1 MKNSIS
7 IFLTA
12 WSLFVLL
19 TSTEAQISKQKQM
32 TSSTTPS
39 FNNKKDVVVNKQSL
53 PEGFTTIKTKIPFT
67 TQEKEYVVKMQPIAG
82 TQYFNYILDGDI
94 IVGNNMPST
103 KILAVDDNRFLWRD
117 DIPVFL
123 HQSVSDSNMCSAV
136 NDAIALIERNTK
148 IHFVTY
154 NNHADY
160 IQIRIGDPG
169 GFRGGVSPF
178 GRRGGMQEIIVSS
191 GINSGVIAHELLHS
205 LGIYH
210 EQSRKDR
217 DNYITIIKENIIDK
231 YAYNFNIVPGVSY
244 TGYDY
249 ASIMHY
255 FSTAFTKDE
264 KKGLPTIKCKSNGVE
279 VPCPLNMGQQ
289 DGLSNGDAAGINSLY
304 KYVSFSPSRTTSA
317 LEQSNKHSL
326 FLEIRFDSRYV
337 SLPPNTNLND
347 VIGFRLMIPGAQLLR
362 NNICNGMQEFV
373 DYTSFAVAEPD
384 IEFTEPVSSSG
395 SNKVFFGSIKNLP
408 VEKYSLGYIEPYL
421 KTDCLPGSDNQQAP
435 ARSKQAGFRTW
446 MEADQ
451 GLADVYHLKGLWFDY
466 GIIPPNV
473 IKKGWEWKDIKSDGP
488 MNKPGIEMK
497 KDIKQIR
504 NVPVQTNKN
513 IPVKQQ

>member
-19 TSTEAQISKQKQM
+19 NSTAAQISKQKQLP
-32 TSSTTPS
+32 SLTTPS
-39 FNNKKDVVVNKQSL
+39 FNNKDVVLNTQSL
-53 PEGFTTIKTKIPFT
+53 PEGFTTIKTKLPFT
-67 TQEKEYVVKMQPIAG
+67 TQEKEYVVKMQPIEG

-123 HQSVSDSNMCSAV
+123 HQSVSDSNMCSVV

-169 GFRGGVSPF
+169 GFTGGVSPL
-178 GRRGGMQEIIVSS
+178 GRQGGMQEIIVSG
-191 GINSGVIAHELLHS
+191 GINPGVITHELLHS

-210 EQSRKDR
+210 EQSKKDR

-231 YAYNFNIVPGVSY
+231 YAYNFNIVSGVSY
-244 TGYDY
+244 TNYDY
-249 ASIMHY
+249 TSIMHY

-264 KKGLPTIKCKSNGVE
+264 VKRLPTIKCKSNGVQ
-279 VPCPLNMGQQ
+279 VPCPVNMGQQ
-289 DGLSNGDAAGINSLY
+289 DGLSSGDAAGISSLY
-304 KYVSFSPSRTTSA
+304 KYVSFSPSRTISA
-317 LEQSNKHSL
+317 VEQNNKYL
-326 FLEIRFDSRYV
+326 YLKILFDSRYV
-337 SLPPNTNLND
+337 SLPANANLND
-347 VIGFRLMIPGAQLLR
+347 VIGFRLMVPGAKLLR

-373 DYTSFAVAEPD
+373 AYTSFAVAEPV
-384 IEFTEPVSSSG
+384 IKFTAPVPDTG
-395 SNKVFFGSIKNLP
+395 YTYVFYALINNLP
-408 VEKYSLGYIEPYL
+408 VDKDSLGYVEPYL
-421 KTDCLPGSDNQQAP
+421 KTDCLPGTNNQQPP
-435 ARSKQAGFRTW
+435 AKSKQAGFRAW
-446 MEADQ
+446 MEEYQPFAST
-451 GLADVYHLKGLWFDY
+451 YNLKGLWFDY
-466 GIIPPNV
+466 GIIPPNI
-473 IKKGWEWKDIKSDGP
+473 IKKGWDWKNIKSDGP
-488 MNKPGIEMK
+488 MDNPGIEMK

-504 NVPVQTNKN
+504 TVPVQTIKN